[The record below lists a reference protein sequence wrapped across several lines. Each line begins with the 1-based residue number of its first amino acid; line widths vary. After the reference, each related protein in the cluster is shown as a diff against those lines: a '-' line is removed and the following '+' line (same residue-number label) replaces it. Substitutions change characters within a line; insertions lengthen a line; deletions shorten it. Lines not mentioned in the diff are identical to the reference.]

1 MTRKPLVVT
10 FRLDRATR
18 DRIREVVPY
27 TKYRNV
33 SSFIREA
40 INLLL
45 KREDEQ
51 PSGWSAHR
59 HRTYPAG

>member
-1 MTRKPLVVT
+1 MIRKPLIVT
-10 FRLDRATR
+10 FRLDRETL
-18 DRIREVVPY
+18 DRMREVVPY
-27 TKYRNV
+27 TKYRNN

-40 INLLL
+40 IDLLL

-59 HRTYPAG
+59 CRA